1 MSTEIAK
8 KPPTFTELMSNKEEA
23 FKNDELNFLL
33 NHAPH
38 PTWIK
43 KHPLAKM
50 KDSEGREVPL
60 DYLPIDKVEYLL
72 TKIFKRWRV
81 EVLEVQQLFNAV
93 QVTVRLHYWNHY
105 IEPATW
111 EYHDGVGAVSVQVDK
126 GVKAFDLTAIK
137 ANAVQIAVPAAKS
150 YAIKDAAENI
160 GALFGKDLGRQATLN
175 FAMTYKP
182 EQQNLSGETVFTS
195 FNDECKAKIKSFND
209 ADELLSWSA
218 EQTELHD
225 DKLFQAAVFA
235 RKAQLQKQNI

>member
-8 KPPTFTELMSNKEEA
+8 KPPTFTDLMSNEEEA

-33 NHAPH
+33 NRAPH

-93 QVTVRLHYWNHY
+93 QVTRPPRITIAIGCSISRPGAPFSIAINQCF
-105 IEPATW
+105 IKIAREPFRC
-111 EYHDGVGAVSVQVDK
+111 SVN
-126 GVKAFDLTAIK
+126 G
-137 ANAVQIAVPAAKS
+137 S
-150 YAIKDAAENI
+150 
-160 GALFGKDLGRQATLN
+160 LN
-175 FAMTYKP
+175 SP
-182 EQQNLSGETVFTS
+182 RHSL
-195 FNDECKAKIKSFND
+195 D
-209 ADELLSWSA
+209 
-218 EQTELHD
+218 
-225 DKLFQAAVFA
+225 
-235 RKAQLQKQNI
+235 